1 MGIYARKGDWD
12 VPCTKKK
19 TTIEF
24 YLVDKR
30 VQIQRGIRIE
40 TDDDT

>member
-1 MGIYARKGDWD
+1 MGDWH
-12 VPCTKKK
+12 VPSKFEN

-24 YLVDKR
+24 YLVEKR

-40 TDDDT
+40 TDDNT

>member
-1 MGIYARKGDWD
+1 MGIYARKGDWY
-12 VPCTKKK
+12 VPSTIKKP
-19 TTIEF
+19 TIEF
-24 YLVDKR
+24 YLVEKR